1 MDQFYD
7 LGVSHVNLTGAGE
20 VTTHKGWVELT
31 IGLRERGIRYGLT
44 TNLSHEYKDEEID
57 ALASAGELIV
67 SFDTHDAE
75 LHNKIRRRSEL
86 GVILNNLL
94 LIKNRSSKTG
104 NKPVT
109 TNNCVVSFETL
120 PGLELMAANASRYGI
135 DRVALLYMIDTMRL
149 EGAFQVRELK
159 TPDGR
164 IRHGVPEAIMAFR
177 KMAKKCGVD
186 VFISDI
192 IADIEADAASGS
204 EFSPRIG
211 AEARVE
217 DGPIGLGMTRL
228 CVAPWRAVYV
238 TNDRKV
244 GPCCF
249 LSDYLGPLAARPL
262 SEAVRSPE
270 MDSLRTALLSGNLDS
285 SENPKARDVCAKCA
299 IYQRVP
305 VSELEALLGGPAPP
319 KLSPFEQIISFA
331 DQLTPEQ

>member
-31 IGLRERGIRYGLT
+31 IGLRERGIRYGVT

-135 DRVALLYMIDTMRL
+135 DRVALL
-149 EGAFQVRELK
+149 
-159 TPDGR
+159 
-164 IRHGVPEAIMAFR
+164 
-177 KMAKKCGVD
+177 
-186 VFISDI
+186 
-192 IADIEADAASGS
+192 
-204 EFSPRIG
+204 
-211 AEARVE
+211 
-217 DGPIGLGMTRL
+217 
-228 CVAPWRAVYV
+228 
-238 TNDRKV
+238 
-244 GPCCF
+244 
-249 LSDYLGPLAARPL
+249 
-262 SEAVRSPE
+262 
-270 MDSLRTALLSGNLDS
+270 
-285 SENPKARDVCAKCA
+285 
-299 IYQRVP
+299 
-305 VSELEALLGGPAPP
+305 
-319 KLSPFEQIISFA
+319 
-331 DQLTPEQ
+331 